1 MHSRR
6 FHRKLGTTIKLLS
19 LCCFFSVQ
27 VAQAF
32 ADERM
37 AYRVPIDPSTVGLAS
52 GQAFNSSTLST
63 EPVSYPRRDYEPQS
77 SFTSIAFEDGAVAPP
92 LYQFAPGTLG
102 SPTEMSDGFSF
113 SGLAR
118 AYYLNDQRIEWS
130 GQEAT
135 YGAEAIV
142 AGGASRDFEG
152 WQTGVCGELY
162 LNQPFDLNILV
173 DTTERVSYRGNFEY
187 ETFELSQLYLHTRRG
202 DWLFALGKMTTPF
215 GRTYFPVYTNDRLD
229 APFIR
234 TESILWR
241 ETGLLLQYDPGIW
254 TLTTALMNGGPDR
267 DANSSKALV
276 ARVGIDTATCAIG
289 ASAKWQDGIGSEDQ
303 KITNNHVGID
313 AMIRRGPFTL
323 SGEAIYD
330 QYGFRRD
337 TFDPNNIT
345 WGRSIY
351 YRDQNYRP
359 YEPITGFGYYVD
371 LVYAGEKWLCQLN
384 YGEFYPKQ
392 IGDPLHDTATRRAL
406 VKAVRHLNPFTDF
419 YSALTIENDLPN
431 AQAGRTRKGL
441 ALLAGFQV
449 SL

>member
-1 MHSRR
+1 
-6 FHRKLGTTIKLLS
+6 
-19 LCCFFSVQ
+19 
-27 VAQAF
+27 
-32 ADERM
+32 
-37 AYRVPIDPSTVGLAS
+37 
-52 GQAFNSSTLST
+52 
-63 EPVSYPRRDYEPQS
+63 
-77 SFTSIAFEDGAVAPP
+77 
-92 LYQFAPGTLG
+92 
-102 SPTEMSDGFSF
+102 
-113 SGLAR
+113 
-118 AYYLNDQRIEWS
+118 
-130 GQEAT
+130 
-135 YGAEAIV
+135 
-142 AGGASRDFEG
+142 
-152 WQTGVCGELY
+152 
-162 LNQPFDLNILV
+162 
-173 DTTERVSYRGNFEY
+173 
-187 ETFELSQLYLHTRRG
+187 
-202 DWLFALGKMTTPF
+202 MTTPF